1 MRPMPAT
8 ASSQTTDDNPLDHG
22 GQRNPSA
29 SALRPQGVSREL
41 ITAILELARRAPSG
55 VNTQPWNVYVLQGA
69 SRDALVRLA
78 RSALPALLSDVGAQ
92 SCFWDQF
99 KRLPGS
105 SSWPGPDWQQPG
117 GDFLAS
123 ANAAFGG
130 GNLQDAAAL
139 QRYFGLHGA
148 PVALVCTIDSA
159 LGLGSVLDCG
169 MFLQNIAAAA
179 ADRGLYT
186 EVQTGWR
193 GLADNTLAQM
203 EAPAA
208 TMLLAVMAM
217 GHAAPS
223 AAHDGSSHQPQ
234 AQTSIVW
241 HA

>member
-1 MRPMPAT
+1 MPAT

-29 SALRPQGVSREL
+29 SSLRPQGVSREL

-105 SSWPGPDWQQPG
+105 SSWPGPDWQQAG

-130 GNLQDAAAL
+130 GTLQDAAAL
-139 QRYFGLHGA
+139 EQYFDLNGA

-169 MFLQNIAAAA
+169 IFLQNISAAAA
-179 ADRGLYT
+179 GKGLFA
-186 EVQTGWR
+186 EVQTGWK
-193 GLADNTLAQM
+193 GLADKTLAHL
-203 EAPAA
+203 EAPAGA
-208 TMLLAVMAM
+208 LLLAVIAI
-217 GHAAPS
+217 GHGVPS
-223 AAHDGSSHQPQ
+223 PAEARHSQRPHAQ
-234 AQTSIVW
+234 AIMVW
-241 HA
+241 HV

>member
-1 MRPMPAT
+1 MPDT
-8 ASSQTTDDNPLDHG
+8 TSSQATGDNPPDSG
-22 GQRNPSA
+22 
-29 SALRPQGVSREL
+29 ALRYAGVHMVQPHGVSREL
-41 ITAILELARRAPSG
+41 ITAILDLARRAPSG
-55 VNTQPWNVYVLQGA
+55 VNTQPWNVFVLQGA
-69 SRDALVRLA
+69 PRDALVRLA
-78 RSALPALLSDVGAQ
+78 RSAVPALLSDVGAQ

-105 SSWPGPDWQQPG
+105 SSWPGPDWQQAG

-148 PVALVCTIDSA
+148 PVALVCTINSA

-186 EVQTGWR
+186 EMQTGWR

-208 TMLLAVMAM
+208 AMLLAVMAM

-234 AQTSIVW
+234 AQTSMVW